1 MVETTGRRSLLWEP
15 LPWDYPV
22 FTWAGALPT
31 QDSLNIGPGSL
42 PQLPGLGFLT
52 AKNLS
57 RALLW
62 YPPEGAGFV
71 DGVLKKGERQ
81 GKGADF

>member
-52 AKNLS
+52 
-57 RALLW
+57 
-62 YPPEGAGFV
+62 
-71 DGVLKKGERQ
+71 D
-81 GKGADF
+81 